1 MTDLPNGPEPEFAAW
16 IGIDW
21 GDKKHAW
28 AVQAKGS
35 TQVEQGEMAHTPE
48 AIQEWVVRTAAAI
61 SHRAPGD
68 RAGAVARPL
77 GVRLE

>member
-1 MTDLPNGPEPEFAAW
+1 MTDLPNGPEPEFVAW

-48 AIQEWVVRTAAAI
+48 AIQEWVKPRGVGVVI
-61 SHRAPGD
+61 EAP
-68 RAGAVARPL
+68 
-77 GVRLE
+77 